1 MSLTVSDLTTE
12 LKEIIDSKN
21 ESALV
26 QLTSQYAS
34 KHRDKVVI
42 NYKSIYGMYPADA
55 IKKALKSGPAE
66 TLLMYAWTD
75 AQEVR
80 ARLLNQALSGKN
92 NKSALIDV
100 VLFCGP
106 EDWYEMGA
114 HYTRIFQKVANDT
127 LLSDI
132 GNSEPWS
139 QLIKGWIKHDRY
151 ERKAISEDA
160 AALMGYL
167 ESGNPDGLIDLLCNT
182 TEGEWK
188 KINKVFT
195 EKYGVEVETLIA
207 SNYVKTDMEALLTA
221 HFYLL
226 QPGYAAAY
234 LCSLANSGKKG
245 DSDRMVRI
253 TSLMFDKA
261 LKCKFAYEKYG
272 KLGSDF
278 KRLYDARLGRALC
291 ALWRVDTEGAN

>member
-106 EDWYEMGA
+106 ED
-114 HYTRIFQKVANDT
+114 
-127 LLSDI
+127 
-132 GNSEPWS
+132 
-139 QLIKGWIKHDRY
+139 
-151 ERKAISEDA
+151 
-160 AALMGYL
+160 
-167 ESGNPDGLIDLLCNT
+167 
-182 TEGEWK
+182 
-188 KINKVFT
+188 
-195 EKYGVEVETLIA
+195 
-207 SNYVKTDMEALLTA
+207 
-221 HFYLL
+221 
-226 QPGYAAAY
+226 
-234 LCSLANSGKKG
+234 
-245 DSDRMVRI
+245 
-253 TSLMFDKA
+253 
-261 LKCKFAYEKYG
+261 
-272 KLGSDF
+272 
-278 KRLYDARLGRALC
+278 
-291 ALWRVDTEGAN
+291 